1 MTIDFRNSV
10 PRIPVRCSMALVA
23 TLAVCFAQVP
33 QDPGSKAI
41 PLSKVERK
49 NKAPVSNEILRVKI
63 PKPTEI
69 KLPNGLTVLV
79 LEDHRLPLVTARL
92 TILGAGALNDPP
104 DVPGLAN
111 VTATMLTQGTQ
122 TLSSK
127 QIAEQSGELGAT
139 IGAQAPWGSETAT
152 FTASGLSDNAS
163 QWIALASDI
172 LLNPSFPESELSKL
186 KQRMKVQLQQQRSA
200 SGFLMQER
208 FSRAVYGDHP
218 AAITSATD
226 QALDKITP
234 SLLAEWHKSR
244 YVPENAVLGIA
255 GDISPDAVMQMFQ
268 ALPGW
273 KAGPGKTALPAP
285 TKPAH

>member
-1 MTIDFRNSV
+1 MTKNFRN
-10 PRIPVRCSMALVA
+10 PLRCSVALIG
-23 TLAVCFAQVP
+23 TLTISLAQVP
-33 QDPGSKAI
+33 AGPGSKAI

-127 QIAEQSGELGAT
+127 QIAEQAGELGAT
-139 IGAQAPWGSETAT
+139 I
-152 FTASGLSDNAS
+152 
-163 QWIALASDI
+163 
-172 LLNPSFPESELSKL
+172 
-186 KQRMKVQLQQQRSA
+186 R
-200 SGFLMQER
+200 
-208 FSRAVYGDHP
+208 
-218 AAITSATD
+218 
-226 QALDKITP
+226 
-234 SLLAEWHKSR
+234 
-244 YVPENAVLGIA
+244 
-255 GDISPDAVMQMFQ
+255 
-268 ALPGW
+268 
-273 KAGPGKTALPAP
+273 
-285 TKPAH
+285 